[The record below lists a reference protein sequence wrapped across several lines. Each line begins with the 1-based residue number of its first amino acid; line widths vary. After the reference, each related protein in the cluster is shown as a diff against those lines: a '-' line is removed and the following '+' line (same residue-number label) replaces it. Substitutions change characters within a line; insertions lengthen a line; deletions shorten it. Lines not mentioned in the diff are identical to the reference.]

1 MRIVPTVLLLS
12 LAFLTACESR
22 HGTSLYE
29 SPMGDKPWVVVQ
41 ERQAE
46 VARLSEDEQK
56 MVHGMASLL
65 QRKHDATGYP
75 QPNQTFESALKAQY
89 GEQFNRAVRAT
100 AQAAAPGQP

>member
-1 MRIVPTVLLLS
+1 MRIITAILLLS
-12 LAFLTACESR
+12 LAFLAACGPR
-22 HGTSLYE
+22 HGTPLYE

-41 ERQAE
+41 ERQEE

-56 MVHGMASLL
+56 MVNGMVSLL

-89 GEQFNRAVRAT
+89 GEQFDRAVRAA
-100 AQAAAPGQP
+100 AQAAPPSQP